1 MKRGKNNQE
10 LNRGWLPKDAT
21 IAHSIKAVKPRWRS
35 PAWITLTVVTVC
47 ALAFAGF
54 TGVQT
59 YIRYSNPQADVT
71 TGYFEKALNCT
82 QATIGDVIEVNVLVG
97 WHGHVFPEFKR
108 QVQIVDVCPDNF
120 ELISGST
127 TREYSGYGGSDQ
139 LLYLLKIIGGNGI
152 IELPKP
158 ELYLDSTPVSLSGNT
173 PIIQL
178 I

>member
-1 MKRGKNNQE
+1 MKHGKNSQT
-10 LNRGWLPKDAT
+10 LDRGWLPKEVT
-21 IAHSIKAVKPRWRS
+21 IAHSANTVKPRWRN
-35 PAWITLTVVTVC
+35 PAWIALTVVTVC
-47 ALAFAGF
+47 ALSFAGF

-71 TGYFEKALNCT
+71 ASYFEKTLNCT

-97 WHGHVFPEFKR
+97 WHGHIFPEFKR
-108 QVQIVDVCPDNF
+108 QVKIVDAYPDNF
-120 ELISGST
+120 ELIRGNI
-127 TREYSGYGGSDQ
+127 TRHYIGYGGGDQ
-139 LLYLLKIIGGNGI
+139 LQYQLKIIAGNGS

-158 ELYLDSTPVSLSGNT
+158 ELYLDNIPVSLSGNT